1 MYNVRRDSPK
11 HMSPCEIKKL
21 FRNYI
26 LIIVILIIPFII
38 ATSRCINDIVV

>member
-26 LIIVILIIPFII
+26 LIIVILIILNHGFV
-38 ATSRCINDIVV
+38 DEY